1 MRGMEIVSIL
11 GVAFLFIG
19 MLAFSVLLIWTI
31 INAIRK
37 RRFKP
42 QLIGAICSILVAIVG
57 VVILYNVGSNAIEA
71 ERIASSESK
80 ETDQSFSESESI
92 EESENAAGQF
102 ISESESE
109 GESTSVEN
117 MTEEEKV
124 IEAIE
129 DKNPSIEVIELNG
142 QFDFEP
148 YTMAITLNGDDNL
161 TLNMIREGF
170 MMDIFETLKAMEN
183 IDYSKFDNIGI
194 NVKYDD
200 EFMIKSRFD
209 ADAIEAIG
217 EKEKTY
223 KDLEELSS
231 DWWISPRITEE

>member
-1 MRGMEIVSIL
+1 MIGVEKVSIL
-11 GVAFLFIG
+11 GVVFLFFGAI
-19 MLAFSVLLIWTI
+19 AFSVLLIWAI
-31 INAIRK
+31 INAVRK

-42 QLIGAICSILVAIVG
+42 QLIGAIGSILVAIVG
-57 VVILYNVGSNAIEA
+57 VVILYNVGSIAIEA

-80 ETDQSFSESESI
+80 ATAQSFSKSESI
-92 EESENAAGQF
+92 EEFENAAGQS
-102 ISESESE
+102 ISESEA
-109 GESTSVEN
+109 ESTSVEN
-117 MTEEEKV
+117 MTKEEKV
-124 IEAIE
+124 IKAIE
-129 DKNPSIEVIELNG
+129 DKNPSIEVIEVNG

-161 TLNMIREGF
+161 TPKMIRKGF
-170 MMDIFETLKAMEN
+170 MMDVFETLQAMEN

-217 EKEKTY
+217 QKEKTY

-231 DWWISPRITEE
+231 DWWISPRIIEE

>member
-1 MRGMEIVSIL
+1 MSIL
-11 GVAFLFIG
+11 GIAFLFIG
-19 MLAFSVLLIWTI
+19 TLAFSIFLIWTI
-31 INAIRK
+31 IKVIRK
-37 RRFKP
+37 KRFKS
-42 QLIGAICSILVAIVG
+42 QLIGAIGSILVAIVG
-57 VVILYNVGSNAIEA
+57 VVILYNVGSDAIEA

-80 ETDQSFSESESI
+80 ATAQSFSESESI
-92 EESENAAGQF
+92 DESENAAGQF
-102 ISESESE
+102 ISESEA
-109 GESTSVEN
+109 ESTSVEN

-124 IEAIE
+124 IKAIE
-129 DKNPSIEVIELNG
+129 DKNPSIEVIEVNG

-161 TLNMIREGF
+161 TPNMIRKGF
-170 MMDIFETLKAMEN
+170 MMDVFEALQAMED

-200 EFMIKSRFD
+200 EFMIKSSFD